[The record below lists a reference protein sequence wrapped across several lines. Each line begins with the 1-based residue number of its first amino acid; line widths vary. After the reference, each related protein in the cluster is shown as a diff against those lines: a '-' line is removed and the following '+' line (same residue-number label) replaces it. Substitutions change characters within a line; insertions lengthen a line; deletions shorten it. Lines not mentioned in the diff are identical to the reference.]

1 MRLYLRV
8 SRQQPSGCALFLLTI
23 GALVAFAA
31 IGSASPAAGF
41 AVIGLIVAGALAWLI
56 VPAWLHRNHAKLTPG
71 CRLCAAKA
79 QKLQAAERR
88 GAALAA
94 QLAEYA
100 RLDAKSRRP

>member
-8 SRQQPSGCALFLLTI
+8 TRQQPSGCALFLLTFA
-23 GALVAFAA
+23 ALVAFAA
-31 IGSASPAAGF
+31 IGDASPAAGF
-41 AVIGLIVAGALAWLI
+41 AIIGLITVGALAWLT
-56 VPAWLHRNHAKLTPG
+56 VPAWLHLKHDKLTPG
-71 CRLCAAKA
+71 CRGCRAKA
-79 QKLQAAERR
+79 RRLQAAERR